1 MYQNDVNV
9 SGQAFWREM
18 CQKLEQQKN
27 DDKLGDMIIDFY
39 CIKKLITKIKNFSLD
54 EGIFFFQEITKL
66 QISLHLQ
73 ITILTD
79 EIGSNG
85 LNITTQTKP
94 IEDSTFLLVSSFN
107 TILLF

>member
-1 MYQNDVNV
+1 
-9 SGQAFWREM
+9 M

-54 EGIFFFQEITKL
+54 EGIFFFPRDHKITNKL
-66 QISLHLQ
+66 AFANHNFN
-73 ITILTD
+73 
-79 EIGSNG
+79 GSNG

-94 IEDSTFLLVSSFN
+94 IEDSTFSLVSSFN